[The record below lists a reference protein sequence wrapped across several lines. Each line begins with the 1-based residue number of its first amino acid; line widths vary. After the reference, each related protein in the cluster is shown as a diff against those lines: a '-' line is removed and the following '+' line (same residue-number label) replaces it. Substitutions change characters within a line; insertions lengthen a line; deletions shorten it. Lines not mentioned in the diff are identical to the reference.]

1 MKNVTQ
7 KALYGGLI
15 DMSSKIAL
23 FRYMNSGWSCNFGG
37 FEYNFYR
44 KIPTMLLPFIITS
57 PLSVVYEMVN
67 RAVVSDKTFPK

>member
-37 FEYNFYR
+37 F
-44 KIPTMLLPFIITS
+44 
-57 PLSVVYEMVN
+57 
-67 RAVVSDKTFPK
+67 